1 MATKT
6 ETKAETDD
14 RDARLAR
21 AEQLHSMIDALTHPG
36 DEAKPVPPKNPRDF
50 VNDRMNE
57 LGRRAKKK

>member
-1 MATKT
+1 MARR

-21 AEQLHSMIDALTHPG
+21 AEQLHSMIDELTHPG
-36 DEAKPVPPKNPRDF
+36 AKAKPVPPKNPRDF
-50 VNDRMNE
+50 VNDRMND

>member
-14 RDARLAR
+14 RDARSAR

-36 DEAKPVPPKNPRDF
+36 EEKPVQPKNPRDF

>member
-21 AEQLHSMIDALTHPG
+21 ADQLHSIIDELTHPG
-36 DEAKPVPPKNPRDF
+36 DEAKPVQPKNPRDF

-57 LGRRAKKK
+57 LGPRAKKK